1 MLGYAAIVGTVGSA
15 GYFADSNSIG
25 MFLCFIKMPFVSAS
39 SNPDLVFTREVTI
52 TRISTEIDPGT
63 GLIPAD
69 EVVFRTRHID
79 RRRWGGNTYWERRT
93 AVGSTSP
100 FTISFTWVLGVPVG
114 ATQINIE
121 ARKRFYDPFVPVLD
135 VGTVSVTSSDPA
147 TPDNYLDDELK
158 SNVDGTAFL
167 SNGWYSA
174 DPEWC
179 FFPVEIKPGQ
189 SLQGVTAW
197 YKESA
202 VSYDSGAGAYTTPF
216 LDDAVPSSGP
226 SGSEDAVTAL
236 GSFPT
241 VIHLLRI

>member
-15 GYFADSNSIG
+15 SYFVDSNAIG

-63 GLIPAD
+63 GLIPSD

-79 RRRWGGNTYWERRT
+79 RRRWGGTFAWERKT
-93 AVGSTSP
+93 TTGSVPTL
-100 FTISFTWVLGVPVG
+100 THRFTWIAGVPFP
-114 ATQINIE
+114 ANPPE
-121 ARKRFYDPFVPVLD
+121 ARKRFYDPFVLVKNDPPGFVD
-135 VGTVSVTSSDPA
+135 VTSADAS
-147 TPDNYLDDELK
+147 PDTFLDAVRSTLTGQEI
-158 SNVDGTAFL
+158 A
-167 SNGWYSA
+167 SNGWYNA

-202 VSYDSGAGAYTTPF
+202 VSYDSGSGAYTTPF

>member
-15 GYFADSNSIG
+15 GYFADSNSLG

-52 TRISTEIDPGT
+52 TRTSTEIDPGT

-79 RRRWGGNTYWERRT
+79 RRRWAGQTFWERRS
-93 AVGSTSP
+93 AYFVPGPFPPPSTSTQFQWIIGAP
-100 FTISFTWVLGVPVG
+100 LG
-114 ATQINIE
+114 ATQISE
-121 ARKRFYDPFVPVLD
+121 ARKRYYSPFLPPGAASEIIANPAPDDYLSD
-135 VGTVSVTSSDPA
+135 ASSD
-147 TPDNYLDDELK
+147 
-158 SNVDGTAFL
+158 VDGTAYA
-167 SNGWYSA
+167 SNGYYNA

-179 FFPVEIKPGQ
+179 LFPVEIKQGQ
-189 SLQGVTAW
+189 SLLGVTNW

-202 VSYDSGAGAYTTPF
+202 ISYDSTAGEYTTPF
-216 LDDAVPSSGP
+216 LDDSVPSSGP

>member
-1 MLGYAAIVGTVGSA
+1 V
-15 GYFADSNSIG
+15 
-25 MFLCFIKMPFVSAS
+25 PFPA
-39 SNPDLVFTREVTI
+39 NP
-52 TRISTEIDPGT
+52 P
-63 GLIPAD
+63 
-69 EVVFRTRHID
+69 
-79 RRRWGGNTYWERRT
+79 
-93 AVGSTSP
+93 
-100 FTISFTWVLGVPVG
+100 
-114 ATQINIE
+114 E
-121 ARKRFYDPFVPVLD
+121 ARKRFYDPFVFVKNDPPGFVD
-135 VGTVSVTSSDPA
+135 VTSADAS
-147 TPDNYLDDELK
+147 PDTFLDAVRSTLTGQEI
-158 SNVDGTAFL
+158 A
-167 SNGWYSA
+167 SNGWYNA